1 MARKVASFRAL
12 PPCLSVPTLPPSA
25 PLQCRTPPPATHIN
39 AHSHTLTHTPCPP
52 GEHRHGWVDGFPQLF
67 KQIPT
72 DGQELSSQ
80 GHTVALAAPDLR
92 SHWNKR
98 PCLSRKQPSTSEK
111 HFPQLYSLDPETLFS
126 PPWPQTSLIQRER
139 WSESCLPTF

>member
-1 MARKVASFRAL
+1 MNGSKSSFIQSPPSL

-52 GEHRHGWVDGFPQLF
+52 GEHRHGRVDGFPQLF

-80 GHTVALAAPDLR
+80 GHAVALAAPDLR
-92 SHWNKR
+92 SHSSLPK
-98 PCLSRKQPSTSEK
+98 TTVH
-111 HFPQLYSLDPETLFS
+111 HFPRLYSLDPETLFFS
-126 PPWPQTSLIQRER
+126 TVASDIVDSARTLE
-139 WSESCLPTF
+139 

>member
-52 GEHRHGWVDGFPQLF
+52 GEHRHGRVDGFPQLF

-92 SHWNKR
+92 PHWNKR
-98 PCLSRKQPSTSEK
+98 PRLSRKQPSTSEK
-111 HFPQLYSLDPETLFS
+111 HFPQLYSLDPETPFFPSTVASDIVGSARTL
-126 PPWPQTSLIQRER
+126 E
-139 WSESCLPTF
+139 